1 MILPRV
7 MVHLAAGVSINR
19 LRNMA
24 SHGRNGRMTDA
35 AKDLGMTLAALD
47 SYLSAQVAGF
57 AGAQAVE
64 KFGTGQSNPTY
75 LVTAASGRYVL
86 RSKPPGNLLPSAH
99 AVDREFRVMQALAG
113 TAVPVPPM
121 LHLAGADTSPSGR
134 AFFVMGYLPG
144 RIFWDPALPEVTHP
158 DRSAIYD
165 AMNAALAALHDVDVA
180 AVGLADFG
188 KPGNY
193 FARQLDRWGR
203 QYLASVAAPSPD
215 MAQIMDW
222 LARHIPADDG
232 QVALV
237 HGDWRL
243 DNMIFAPDAPVIS
256 GVLDWELS
264 TLGHPMADLAYQC
277 MQWRLPNDGKMRGLG
292 GIDRRSIGLP
302 TEADYIAA
310 YCARRNLRG
319 IDNWAFYLVF
329 AFFRLAAILA
339 GVAARAQGGNASN
352 PDLARAY
359 GQAVPLLGTLALQVV
374 RDGP

>member
-1 MILPRV
+1 
-7 MVHLAAGVSINR
+7 
-19 LRNMA
+19 
-24 SHGRNGRMTDA
+24 MTEA
-35 AKDLGMTLAALD
+35 AKDLGLTLAALD
-47 SYLSAQVAGF
+47 SYLSGAVPGF
-57 AGAQAVE
+57 AGAQEVS

-75 LVTAASGRYVL
+75 LIKAASGLYVL

-99 AVDREFRVMQALAG
+99 AVEREFRVMQALAD

-121 LHLAGADTSPSGR
+121 LHLAEADTSPNGR
-134 AFFVMGYLPG
+134 AFFVMDYLPG
-144 RIFWDPALPEVTHP
+144 RIFWDPALPEVTKT

-165 AMNAALAALHDVDVA
+165 AMNAALAALHDVDIA
-180 AVGLADFG
+180 AVGLSDFG

-203 QYLASVAAPSPD
+203 QYLASVTAPSPE

-222 LARHIPADDG
+222 LAQNMPGDDG

-243 DNMIFAPDAPVIS
+243 DNMIFAPDAPKIS

-264 TLGHPMADLAYQC
+264 TLGHPLADLAYQC

-292 GIDRRSIGLP
+292 GIDRAAIGLP
-302 TEADYIAA
+302 TEQEYIAA
-310 YCARRNLRG
+310 YCARRNLPG

-352 PDLARAY
+352 PELARAY
-359 GQAVPLLGTLALQVV
+359 GQAVPALAALALQVTS
-374 RDGP
+374 DGP